1 MKRRNFFVL
10 AIIMLSLS
18 LLATYSFGAVGSEE
32 SEQFPAY
39 KAVSS
44 KVGASKA
51 VAAKTASTKVGASKA
66 VAVKTA
72 SPKVEESK
80 AAVSEARA
88 KVAEMT
94 KGEMLAALK
103 EDLADNN
110 EIFDMV
116 PELKAAVS
124 HQDGKAVYT
133 FNGAALESLS
143 KEDLTNLFGRV
154 RNALVKIR
162 TDRIQKQLE
171 TIKQVERL
179 RVITSPQQ
187 PPHAPSTTPSVP
199 KIPSSP
205 PRR

>member
-1 MKRRNFFVL
+1 MKIRNFFVL
-10 AIIMLSLS
+10 AVIMLALS

-44 KVGASKA
+44 KVGAPKA
-51 VAAKTASTKVGASKA
+51 AAAKTASTKVGASK
-66 VAVKTA
+66 TA
-72 SPKVEESK
+72 SSKVEKSK

-88 KVAEMT
+88 EVAEMT

-116 PELKAAVS
+116 PELKATVS
-124 HQDGKAVYT
+124 HQDGKTVYT

-179 RVITSPQQ
+179 RVITSPRQ
-187 PPHAPSTTPSVP
+187 PPHAPSATPSVP

-205 PRR
+205 TRR